1 MKLDDKRLNEELRR
15 REHDDLLQ
23 IRLGLL
29 RTATTL
35 LRGTLPEDAV
45 KEAIH
50 IWEEVLKQT
59 KDYWE
64 GPGSDERSKEAGA

>member
-1 MKLDDKRLNEELRR
+1 MKLDKQLNEELKK
-15 REHDDLLQ
+15 REHEDLLQ

-35 LRGTLPEDAV
+35 LRGNLPEDAV

-50 IWEEVLKQT
+50 VWEEVLKQT

-64 GPGSDERSKEAGA
+64 GPGRDERSKEAVS

>member
-1 MKLDDKRLNEELRR
+1 MKLDKQMNEELKK

-29 RTATTL
+29 ETATTL

-45 KEAIH
+45 KEAIRV
-50 IWEEVLKQT
+50 WEEVLKQT
-59 KDYWE
+59 KNYWE
-64 GPGSDERSKEAGA
+64 GPGRDDRSKEAGA